1 VKRAGHLF
9 ATLGLAAAASAIP
22 VQAAQ
27 PPVVVATLDG
37 VINPITANY
46 VDRTLSRATSLH
58 ATALV
63 IALDTPGG
71 LDTSMRAII
80 KDMLGASM
88 PVVVYVSPS
97 GARAASAGF
106 FITEAADVAAVA
118 PGTNVGS
125 AHPVSIGGSNP
136 VPNPSASPSTPQD
149 IESIKVEN
157 DAAAYIRGLA
167 TLHQRNA
174 DWAEQAVRKSLNVPA
189 EDAVRMKVVDLES
202 RDLDA
207 LLSTLDGRTV
217 SKNNVSYTIRSA
229 GAPIV
234 RAELSDFDRLLET
247 LANPDVA
254 YLLFLLALIG
264 VGVWVTHPGLILPGV
279 IGVIAAILAA
289 LALFNLPVN
298 LAGLILIVTAL
309 VLFVVDLKATTHG
322 VLTTGGIVAM
332 SLGALLLV
340 DTAYL
345 ASGVDIGL
353 VVVSVLLVGGAFGF
367 VLRKV
372 IVARHR
378 PYAVGEDAMAGRM
391 GTVRERLDPT
401 GLVFVDGALWQA
413 TSLSGPLDAGAAVRV
428 VRAEG
433 LRLAVEAARP
443 HPGPGVMEEPPRAA
457 HL

>member
-1 VKRAGHLF
+1 MKRAGHLF
-9 ATLGLAAAASAIP
+9 ATVVLAAGLGAIP
-22 VQAAQ
+22 AQAAEQ
-27 PPVVVATLDG
+27 PVVVATLDG

-46 VDRTLSRATSLH
+46 VDRTLNRADSLH

-71 LDTSMRAII
+71 LDTSMRQII
-80 KDMLGASM
+80 KSMLGAPM

-136 VPNPSASPSTPQD
+136 APNPSASPSTPED

-167 TLHQRNA
+167 TLHHRNA
-174 DWAEQAVRKSLNVPA
+174 DWAESAVRKSANVPA
-189 EDAVRMKVVDLES
+189 EEAVRLKVVDLES
-202 RDLDA
+202 RDLGT
-207 LLSTLDGRTV
+207 LLTTLDGRTV
-217 SKNNVSYTIRSA
+217 SKNSSTYTIRSNR
-229 GAPIV
+229 APII
-234 RAELSDFDRLLET
+234 RAQLSDFDRLLET
-247 LANPDVA
+247 LSNPDVA

-279 IGVIAAILAA
+279 VGVIAAILAA

-298 LAGLILIVTAL
+298 LAGLILIVAAL
-309 VLFVVDLKATTHG
+309 VLFVVDLKAVTHG
-322 VLTTGGIVAM
+322 VLTTGGIIAM
-332 SLGALLLV
+332 SLGALLLI
-340 DTAYL
+340 DTGYL

-353 VVVSVLLVGGAFGF
+353 VALSVVLVAGAFGF

-372 IVARHR
+372 IAARRR

-391 GTVRERLDPT
+391 GTVRERLDPS

-413 TSLSGPLDAGAAVRV
+413 NSLSGPIEPGALVRV

-433 LRLAVEAARP
+433 LRLTVEAARP
-443 HPGPGVMEEPPRAA
+443 HPGPGVMEEPPEAA
-457 HL
+457 HR